1 MKTRHRAKGI
11 SIIELTITLALGAML
26 AGGSFLWYS
35 SQRGS
40 QFYDGARQ
48 IESQIKEVQSGID
61 ANEVP
66 DGSIIPTPNI
76 TTRIGHT
83 VFATSV
89 SVNGTDS
96 ASANPTLA
104 RQFTVRHYTAQ
115 YNMDTGRIT
124 TVANGSPYVVR
135 QVTLPIGIVYRGMRR
150 LPSAAGVPCA
160 DLNNWSSSN
169 PAGAALVEGAASINT
184 ITFRREPKALN
195 YFAGSGVDSTYAAW
209 GGDNPAPGAAAS
221 IPCGVMWEFW
231 SQEMVGGN
239 PRFRAEVVYNFASS
253 SYRLVTH

>member
-1 MKTRHRAKGI
+1 MKTRNRAKGI

-26 AGGSFLWYS
+26 AGGSFLWYA
-35 SQRGS
+35 SQRGT

-66 DGSIIPTPNI
+66 AGAAIPTPNI

-89 SVNGTDS
+89 SADGTDS
-96 ASANPTLA
+96 ALASPTLA
-104 RQFTVRHYTAQ
+104 RQLTVRYYTAQ

-124 TVANGSPYVVR
+124 TVASASPYVVR
-135 QVTLPIGIVYRGMRR
+135 QVDLPIGMVYRGIRR
-150 LPSAAGVPCA
+150 LPSVAGVPCA

-169 PAGAALVEGAASINT
+169 PAGATLIQGAASIST

-195 YFAGSGVDSTYAAW
+195 YFAGSGVDSAYASW
-209 GGDNPAPGAAAS
+209 GGDNPTPGSATS

-231 SQEMVGGN
+231 SQEMVGSN
-239 PRFRAEVVYNFASS
+239 PRFRAEIVYNFASS
-253 SYRLVTH
+253 SFRLVTH